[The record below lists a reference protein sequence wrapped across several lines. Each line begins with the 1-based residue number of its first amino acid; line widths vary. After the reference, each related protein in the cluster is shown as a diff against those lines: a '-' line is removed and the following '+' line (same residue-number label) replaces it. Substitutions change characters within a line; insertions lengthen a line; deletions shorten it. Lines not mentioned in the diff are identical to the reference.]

1 VNYHIDVKPWS
12 IWMKDMTGA
21 CVCDV

>member
-1 VNYHIDVKPWS
+1 
-12 IWMKDMTGA
+12 MKDMTGA